1 MSVTAQTV
9 LSALEKLQESYV
21 DKKNTMNN
29 TLNKILAETKT
40 IEYCVSNLITNFGD
54 KAELSSKLDEA
65 KKSYNTAKTQANVS
79 EEELKKINEKVTE
92 LKTEI
97 DDKEEQ
103 NIKLLKKIEDA
114 THHMKSMCSI
124 GSSGKASAEL
134 KVLED
139 ERTRINDKIDNL
151 DKKKMVY
158 KKQDKIKRLRN
169 ELDEVEKKI
178 RTFTQT
184 VVSEG
189 ESKFKEMITALK
201 SIYGSF
207 PEDDTLKQI
216 LNETDDS
223 EVERLMNPILKSLV
237 LTEEEKT
244 KLLETAKNF
253 MSNKANPA
261 TTQPEQKAETSEVN
275 AEGYH
280 IIPTEDNDYEFGTAR
295 TIDHTKGTSG
305 GYKHSSRKSRSKSTR
320 KRVKNKFKK
329 IKIFSKKRSRKKKK

>member
-1 MSVTAQTV
+1 MSVVNAQTV
-9 LSALEKLQESYV
+9 LSALDNLQTSYV

-54 KAELSSKLDEA
+54 KAELSSKLDQA

-158 KKQDKIKRLRN
+158 KKQDKIKRLQK

-237 LTEEEKT
+237 VLTEEEKT

-261 TTQPEQKAETSEVN
+261 TTQPD
-275 AEGYH
+275 H
-280 IIPTEDNDYEFGTAR
+280 IIPTEDNDYEFVTAR
-295 TIDHTKGTSG
+295 TIDHQGGTLG